1 MVAPLPDKGTIMA
14 EAQDETLIALTA
26 DIVAAHVSNNTVASN
41 DIADLIARVHGAL
54 SGLGE
59 PAPAPEV
66 ELKPAVALR
75 SSVKPDHIVCLE
87 DGAKLKMLKRHLATH
102 HNMTPAAYRAKWK
115 LPADYP
121 LVAPNY
127 AAQRK
132 SLALKIGLGRKP
144 VEAGTA
150 AKSAAEKPA
159 AKRKLSVKFAEGEP
173 ASNPVPPKRAARKK
187 ADAPAA

>member
-1 MVAPLPDKGTIMA
+1 MA

-26 DIVAAHVSNNTVASN
+26 DIVAAHVSNNKITSD

-66 ELKPAVALR
+66 ELKPAVAVR

-87 DGAKLKMLKRHLATH
+87 DGAKLKMLKRHLASH
-102 HNMTPAAYRAKWK
+102 HNMTPAEYRTKWK
-115 LPADYP
+115 LAANYP
-121 LVAPNY
+121 LVARNY
-127 AAQRK
+127 ADQRK

-187 ADAPAA
+187 TDAPAA

>member
-1 MVAPLPDKGTIMA
+1 MVEG
-14 EAQDETLIALTA
+14 QDENLIALTA
-26 DIVAAHVSNNTVASN
+26 DIVSAHVSNNQVASA
-41 DIADLIARVHGAL
+41 DIADLIASVHGAL
-54 SGLGE
+54 AALGE

-66 ELKPAVALR
+66 GLKPAVSVR

-87 DGAKLKMLKRHLATH
+87 DGKKLKMLKRHLATH
-102 HNMTPAAYRAKWK
+102 HGMSPADYRAKWK

-121 LVAPNY
+121 LVAPDY

-132 SLALKIGLGRKP
+132 DLALAIGLGRKP
-144 VEAGTA
+144 GLG
-150 AKSAAEKPA
+150 KSKTPTEKPA

-187 ADAPAA
+187 TDAPAA